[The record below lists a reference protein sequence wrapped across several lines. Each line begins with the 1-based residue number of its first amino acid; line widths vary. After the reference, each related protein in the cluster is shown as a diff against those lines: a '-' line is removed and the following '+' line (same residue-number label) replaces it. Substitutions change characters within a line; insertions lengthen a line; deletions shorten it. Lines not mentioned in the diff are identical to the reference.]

1 MFWSDFGELRLGR
14 AKVLL
19 RAISC
24 ASLAAR
30 SEPMHRCA
38 LLLSATVTTNALR
51 LVGRRAAV
59 GAVTGAAVLPQQA
72 FGKCK
77 DIESCREVGE
87 AKVAADMAA
96 NPIISIS
103 DGVRY
108 KRVREGAGASVSGG
122 DVVDVAYSISTAGG
136 SYMYSRG
143 FGFEKD
149 SDGVNDAG
157 DFLRVRLGN
166 QDVPKGIE
174 LALRGMKEGEKRRVE
189 LPPGP
194 VTGFETSEWKPAPT
208 TRRGKAQ
215 IVAYKNLINGNGS
228 SQPPFPALTV
238 WEIECRRIRGR

>member
-1 MFWSDFGELRLGR
+1 MR
-14 AKVLL
+14 
-19 RAISC
+19 C
-24 ASLAAR
+24 
-30 SEPMHRCA
+30 CA
-38 LLLSATVTTNALR
+38 LLISATVTTNALR

-59 GAVTGAAVLPQQA
+59 GAVTGAAAVLPQQA

-77 DIESCREVGE
+77 DIESCREDGK
-87 AKVAADMAA
+87 AKVAADEAA
-96 NPIISIS
+96 NPVIKLS

-108 KRVREGAGASVSGG
+108 KVVREGSGASVSGG

-166 QDVPKGIE
+166 GDVPRGIE
-174 LALRGMKEGEKRRVE
+174 LALRGMKEGGKRRVE

-194 VTGFETSEWKPAPT
+194 IGFESSEWKPAPT

-228 SQPPFPALTV
+228 SQPPFPAVTV
-238 WEIECRRIRGR
+238 WDIECRRGRGRGGGER

>member
-1 MFWSDFGELRLGR
+1 MQRF
-14 AKVLL
+14 
-19 RAISC
+19 
-24 ASLAAR
+24 
-30 SEPMHRCA
+30 A
-38 LLLSATVTTNALR
+38 LLLCASAVATTSALR
-51 LVGRRAAV
+51 LVSRRAAV
-59 GAVTGAAVLPQQA
+59 GAATGAAITLPTQVLA
-72 FGKCK
+72 KCA

-96 NPIISIS
+96 NPVIKLS

-108 KRVREGAGASVSGG
+108 KRVKEGSGATVSGS

-174 LALRGMKEGEKRRVE
+174 IALRGMKEGEKRRVE
-189 LPPGP
+189 LPPGD
-194 VTGFETSEWKPAPT
+194 VGFESSDWKPAPT

-228 SQPPFPALTV
+228 SQPPFPAVTV
-238 WEIECRRIRGR
+238 WDIECRRVRGRGGER

>member
-1 MFWSDFGELRLGR
+1 
-14 AKVLL
+14 
-19 RAISC
+19 
-24 ASLAAR
+24 
-30 SEPMHRCA
+30 MHRLA
-38 LLLSATVTTNALR
+38 LLLCTAATTRALR

-59 GAVTGAAVLPQQA
+59 SAATGAAITLSTQVLA
-72 FGKCK
+72 KCA

-96 NPIISIS
+96 NPIIKLS

-108 KRVREGAGASVSGG
+108 KRVKEGAGATVSGN

-149 SDGVNDAG
+149 SDGVVDAG
-157 DFLRVRLGN
+157 DFLRVKLGN

-194 VTGFETSEWKPAPT
+194 ITGFETSEWKPAPT

-228 SQPPFPALTV
+228 SQPPFPAVTV
-238 WEIECRRIRGR
+238 WDIECRRVRGARGGER

>member
-1 MFWSDFGELRLGR
+1 MHRL
-14 AKVLL
+14 VLL
-19 RAISC
+19 LC
-24 ASLAAR
+24 TAA
-30 SEPMHRCA
+30 
-38 LLLSATVTTNALR
+38 TTRALR

-59 GAVTGAAVLPQQA
+59 SAATGAAMTLPTQVLA
-72 FGKCK
+72 KCA

-96 NPIISIS
+96 NPVTNLGN
-103 DGVRY
+103 GVRY
-108 KRVREGAGASVSGG
+108 KRVKEGAGATVSGN

-149 SDGVNDAG
+149 SDGVVDAG
-157 DFLRVRLGN
+157 DFLRVKLGN

-174 LALRGMKEGEKRRVE
+174 LALRSMKEGEKRRVE

-194 VTGFETSEWKPAPT
+194 ITGFETSEWKPAPT

-228 SQPPFPALTV
+228 SQPPFPAVTV
-238 WEIECRRIRGR
+238 WDIECRRIRGRGGER

>member
-1 MFWSDFGELRLGR
+1 MHRL
-14 AKVLL
+14 ALL
-19 RAISC
+19 IC
-24 ASLAAR
+24 ASAV
-30 SEPMHRCA
+30 
-38 LLLSATVTTNALR
+38 ATTSALR

-59 GAVTGAAVLPQQA
+59 GAATGAAITLPTQVFA
-72 FGKCK
+72 KCK

-96 NPIISIS
+96 NPIIKLS

-108 KRVREGAGASVSGG
+108 KRVREGSGATVSGN

-149 SDGVNDAG
+149 SDGVVDAG
-157 DFLRVRLGN
+157 DFLRVRLGS

-174 LALRGMKEGEKRRVE
+174 IALRGMKEGEKRRVE
-189 LPPGP
+189 LPPGD
-194 VTGFETSEWKPAPT
+194 VGFDSSDWKPAPT

-215 IVAYKNLINGNGS
+215 ITAYKNLINGNGS
-228 SQPPFPALTV
+228 SQPPFPAVTV
-238 WEIECRRIRGR
+238 WDIECRRVRGR

>member
-1 MFWSDFGELRLGR
+1 LQEQGCSRLSYNR
-14 AKVLL
+14 A
-19 RAISC
+19 
-24 ASLAAR
+24 LAQAVTIAMQR
-30 SEPMHRCA
+30 FA
-38 LLLSATVTTNALR
+38 LLLCASAVATTSALR

-59 GAVTGAAVLPQQA
+59 GVATGAAITLPTQQVLA
-72 FGKCK
+72 KCA

-96 NPIISIS
+96 NPIIKLS

-108 KRVREGAGASVSGG
+108 KRVKEGAGATVSGS

-157 DFLRVRLGN
+157 DFLRVRMGN
-166 QDVPKGIE
+166 GDLPRGIE
-174 LALRGMKEGEKRRVE
+174 IALRGMKEGEKRRVE

-194 VTGFETSEWKPAPT
+194 VTGFETSDWKPAPT

-228 SQPPFPALTV
+228 SQPPFPAVTV
-238 WEIECRRIRGR
+238 WDIECRRVRGRGGER

>member
-1 MFWSDFGELRLGR
+1 
-14 AKVLL
+14 
-19 RAISC
+19 
-24 ASLAAR
+24 
-30 SEPMHRCA
+30 MHRLA
-38 LLLSATVTTNALR
+38 LLLCAATSTSLR

-59 GAVTGAAVLPQQA
+59 SAAAVTLPTQVLA
-72 FGKCK
+72 KCT

-96 NPIISIS
+96 NPIIKLS

-108 KRVREGAGASVSGG
+108 KRVKEGAGATVSGN

-149 SDGVNDAG
+149 TDGVVDAG
-157 DFLRVRLGN
+157 DFLRVRLGS

-189 LPPGP
+189 LPPGE
-194 VTGFETSEWKPAPT
+194 VGFDSSDWKPAPT

-228 SQPPFPALTV
+228 SQPPFPAVTV
-238 WEIECRRIRGR
+238 WDIECRRVRGRGSGER